1 MPVPA
6 SRLTLAN
13 AAPIRPDGDYVL
25 YWMTAARRSTH
36 SYALDRAIARA
47 RELGRP
53 LLVFEPLRCG
63 YAWASDRLHAFVLA
77 GMRDNAARFAAAG
90 VAYYPYVEPAAGHGK
105 GLLAALAARACL
117 VVTDESP
124 AFFLPRMQAAAA
136 ALPVCIERV
145 DGNGLLPLRATEIV
159 FPTAI
164 AFRRFIQ
171 KRGRAYFDE
180 HPRADPLAR
189 LALPHAAVPKDILA
203 RWPAADEPLLQASP
217 AALAALPIDHDVGP
231 CGVRGSIGGSAAA
244 GRTLAR
250 FLEHGLPRYD
260 QRNDPAAAVT
270 SGLSPYLHF
279 GHIGA
284 HEVFA
289 ALMRREGWSSE
300 RLARITSGSREG
312 WWGVSA
318 ATEGFLDQLV
328 TWRELGF
335 NMCFYR
341 PEHETY
347 ESLPMWAQ
355 TTLNEHAA
363 DPRAHLYSA
372 AQLEA
377 ARTHD
382 PLWNAAQRQLLRDG
396 TIHNYLRMLWG
407 KKVLEWSPDPRTA
420 LATLTHLNNKYAL
433 DGRDPNSSSGIAW
446 TLGRYD
452 RAWGPE
458 RPVYGKI
465 RYMSSDNTA
474 RKLHVA
480 AYLRQYADQ
489 PAPAQVPADRKL
501 RPRQASGA

>member
-1 MPVPA
+1 MSVPA
-6 SRLTLAN
+6 SRITPAN
-13 AAPIRPDGDYVL
+13 AAPLRPGGAFVL
-25 YWMTAARRSTH
+25 YWMTAARRTTH
-36 SYALDRAIARA
+36 SYGLDRALARA
-47 RELGRP
+47 RELGKP
-53 LLVFEPLRCG
+53 LLVLEALRVG
-63 YAWASDRLHAFVLA
+63 YPWASDRLHAFVLA

-90 VAYYPYVEPAAGHGK
+90 VAYHPYVEPTAGAGK
-105 GLLAALAARACL
+105 GLLAALAAHACL
-117 VVTDESP
+117 VVTDEYP
-124 AFFLPRMQAAAA
+124 GFFLPRMQAAAA
-136 ALPVCIERV
+136 ALPILVERV
-145 DGNGLLPLRATEIV
+145 DGNGLLPLRAAEIV

-171 KRGRAYFDE
+171 KRCRAHFEE

-189 LALPHAAVPKDILA
+189 LDLPLAAVPKDILA
-203 RWPAADEPLLQASP
+203 RWPAADPALLLRP
-217 AALAALPIDHDVGP
+217 GALAALPIDHTVAP
-231 CGVRGSIGGSAAA
+231 CGAGGSVAA
-244 GRTLAR
+244 GQALAR
-250 FLEHGLPRYD
+250 FLDHGLPRYED
-260 QRNDPAAAVT
+260 RNDPAAAVT

-289 ALMRREGWSSE
+289 ALMRREGWSPD
-300 RLARITSGSREG
+300 RLARTTSGSREG
-312 WWGVSA
+312 WWNVSA
-318 ATEGFLDQLV
+318 ASEGFLDQLV

-341 PEHETY
+341 PEHESY

-355 TTLNEHAA
+355 QTLDEHAG
-363 DPRAHLYSA
+363 DRREHLYSRE
-372 AQLEA
+372 QLES

-382 PLWNAAQRQLLRDG
+382 ALWNAAQRQLLRDG

-458 RPVYGKI
+458 RPVFGKI

-480 AYLRQYADQ
+480 AYLRQYAADPLFDGLRQ
-489 PAPAQVPADRKL
+489 PA
-501 RPRQASGA
+501 

>member
-1 MPVPA
+1 MSVPA

-13 AAPIRPDGDYVL
+13 AAPPRPDGEYLL
-25 YWMTAARRSTH
+25 YWMTAARRSAH
-36 SYALDRAIARA
+36 SYGLDRAVERA

-53 LLVFEPLRCG
+53 LLVFEALRCG

-90 VAYYPYVEPAAGHGK
+90 VAYYPYVEPAPGRGK

-117 VVTDESP
+117 VVTDEYP

-136 ALPVCIERV
+136 AALPVCLERV
-145 DGNGLLPLRATEIV
+145 DGNGLLPLRAAEIV

-171 KRGRAYFDE
+171 KRCREFFDE
-180 HPRADPLAR
+180 RPLPDPLAR
-189 LALPHAAVPKDILA
+189 LELPHTAVPKDILS
-203 RWPAADEPLLQASP
+203 RWPAADAALLQARP
-217 AALAALPIDHDVGP
+217 AALAALPIDHAVAP
-231 CGVRGSIGGSAAA
+231 CGEGGSIAA
-244 GRTLAR
+244 GRALKR
-250 FLEHGLPRYD
+250 FLDHGLPRYD

-289 ALMRREGWSSE
+289 ALMRREGWSPE
-300 RLARITSGSREG
+300 RLARTTSGSREG

-335 NMCFYR
+335 NMAFHR

-355 TTLNEHAA
+355 KTLGEHAA
-363 DPRAHLYSA
+363 DPRAHVYSA
-372 AQLEA
+372 EQLES

-382 PLWNAAQRQLLRDG
+382 PLWNAAQRQLLREG

-452 RAWGPE
+452 RPWGPE
-458 RPVYGKI
+458 RPVFGKI

-474 RKLHVA
+474 RKLHVTG
-480 AYLRQYADQ
+480 YLRRHAAE
-489 PAPAQVPADRKL
+489 P
-501 RPRQASGA
+501 